1 MGKNMKETVIVMM
14 VIAFCYSC
22 TTENSKSIKNIQ
34 VSKGSAQNISI
45 ENNSLFKLIQDSIP
59 PTKIVGDKSLSFK
72 FNIDSSGSL
81 LKTINVYSEK
91 NLIQKIT
98 ANKYFESNKFELIDW
113 NFDGAKDITV
123 IYNCGSG
130 GCAYWIWNYSP
141 TTNKFIFNKEL
152 SEVLG
157 LEIDTANQ
165 FIVFHYRAGYS
176 QERWDSLKYVNN
188 NLQFVKGRYRER
200 WNDSLGNSWVK
211 NTYSKMV
218 NNVLVTNVDSS
229 ISK

>member
-1 MGKNMKETVIVMM
+1 MKQTVILMM
-14 VIAFCYSC
+14 VIAFSYSC
-22 TTENSKSIKNIQ
+22 TTENSKSNIDKQGTKDPAQKN
-34 VSKGSAQNISI
+34 SNEK
-45 ENNSLFKLIQDSIP
+45 NSFKKLKHDSIP

-81 LKTINVYSEK
+81 LKTINVYSE
-91 NLIQKIT
+91 NILIQKIT
-98 ANKYFESNKFELIDW
+98 ANKYFESNEFQLVDW

-123 IYNCGSG
+123 LYNCGSG

-141 TTNKFIFNKEL
+141 TTNKFIYNKKL

-157 LEIDTANQ
+157 LERDTADQ
-165 FIVFHYRAGYS
+165 FIVFHYRTGYS
-176 QERWDSLKYVNN
+176 EERWDSFKYVNN
-188 NLQFVKGRYRER
+188 KLQFVKGRYRER

-211 NTYSKMV
+211 NTYSKMI